1 MNKEKARAL
10 RTDQLA
16 QFEYLTPGLVRGAVQ
31 GLCLRGFKKR
41 TERLLEALKAEQNQ
55 QIDGVIGQP
64 ISFVQ

>member
-16 QFEYLTPGLVRGAVQ
+16 QFEYLTQGLVRGAFQ